1 MKTEEVLQMLVFTN
15 SCFSF
20 AKQDLQQGRM
30 FAEHALL
37 LLEKMDC
44 TEVAPRTVMTAYT
57 MVLHYATPIVQCRQP
72 CLRAYEAGLG
82 TGDVESAMWAI
93 ATYLQLSIYT
103 GHPLKSLEHDYSVYT
118 KQMKEFSQEQALFCA
133 RLDWQLVLLFLGR
146 TEDPLRLVG
155 SAMDS
160 EAVLAEGE
168 DGPHQKFHS
177 AVMGNQVLVSFW
189 FGDDERGADTALAH
203 QKHFPKEI
211 KGPYAA
217 CFCHVHNGFL
227 GYTAARKTLSPSN
240 KKKYLKLAHSSHKQ
254 IKTWVKNG
262 NPNFLHL
269 DKLLDAAAA
278 AQQGKHS
285 VALGLFHLA
294 VNMAEQ
300 AGMKHHQALCHE
312 RFGDFWHETGGQK
325 ADITDSWQKA
335 LKLYRE
341 WGAVA
346 KVDQVKEKLVGIE
359 KGPVTLI
366 EVKEGV
372 TDTCSLSMGDG
383 APAGRFW
390 R

>member
-1 MKTEEVLQMLVFTN
+1 MLKKLVITNFCSSFT
-15 SCFSF
+15 
-20 AKQDLQQGRM
+20 KKDLQQGRM

-44 TEVAPRTVMTAYT
+44 TEVAPRTVMTAHT
-57 MVLHYATPIVQCRQP
+57 LVLHYATPVVQCRQP

-93 ATYLQLSIYT
+93 MTYLQQSIYA
-103 GHPLKSLEHDYSVYT
+103 GFALKPLEHDFSVYT
-118 KQMKEFSQEQALFCA
+118 KQMREFNQEQTLFCA

-155 SAMDS
+155 SVMDS
-160 EAVLAEGE
+160 EAVLAEG
-168 DGPHQKFHS
+168 DNGPHQKFHS
-177 AVMGNQVLVSFW
+177 AVMGNQVLVAFW
-189 FGDDERGADTALAH
+189 FGDDERGAETALAL
-203 QKHFPKEI
+203 QKRFPKEI

-217 CFCHVHNGFL
+217 CFCHVHNGYL
-227 GYTAARKTLSPSN
+227 GYTAARKTLSPTN
-240 KKKYLKLAHSSHKQ
+240 RKKYMKLAQSSHKQ

-269 DKLLDAAAA
+269 EKFLDAAAA
-278 AQQGKHS
+278 AQRGKHS

-300 AGMKHHQALCHE
+300 AGMKHHQALFNE
-312 RFGDFWHETGGQK
+312 RFGDYRHDTGGQK
-325 ADITDSWQKA
+325 LDITDCWQAA
-335 LKLYRE
+335 LGLYRE

-346 KVDQVKEKLVGIE
+346 KVDQVKEKLVGVE
-359 KGPVTLI
+359 KGPVTLV

-383 APAGRFW
+383 VPARRFW